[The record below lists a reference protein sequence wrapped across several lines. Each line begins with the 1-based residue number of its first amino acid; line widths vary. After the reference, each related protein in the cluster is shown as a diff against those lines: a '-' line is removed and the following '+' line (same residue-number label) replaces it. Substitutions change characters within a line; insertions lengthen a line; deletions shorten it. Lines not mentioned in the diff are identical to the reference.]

1 MAGEVGAGEVGRR
14 RLQLRQ
20 RALNVCLR
28 RPPHPLPQACQLG
41 VEEALQVGGG
51 LQGGLAGL
59 RLCLALQYSHR
70 CIKVLLHRRQQLA
83 DGLQAGRG
91 SGGWGLGDGGGG

>member
-1 MAGEVGAGEVGRR
+1 VASEVGFGEVRRR
-14 RLQLRQ
+14 RLQLSQ
-20 RALNVCLR
+20 RALDVCLR
-28 RPPHPLPQACQLG
+28 RPPHPLPQAGQLR

-70 CIKVLLHRRQQLA
+70 CVKVLLHSCQQLA
-83 DGLQAGRG
+83 NGLQAGRV
-91 SGGWGLGDGGGG
+91 GWTEEEGGG